1 MSSELKRIHSELGT
15 KELVMAVKETFPKFS
30 RQLLT
35 SCRHQEDYGVRL
47 CAEAMQVLRNHV
59 LHEKKQP
66 ENREKANRFYFRL
79 NDSGAQ
85 KLEELRRHFGV
96 TSQQLFE
103 RLILSASR
111 RLREAKR
118 MRTCRKCFWHIES
131 GDYFIADDPCDPY
144 VLCPDCMEKTI
155 TNAYG
160 DDWMQSDLL
169 TLSNDLNFVRYTTEE
184 DTYGN

>member
-15 KELVMAVKETFPKFS
+15 KETVMAVRETFPKFS

-35 SCRHQEDYGVRL
+35 SCRHQETYGVQL
-47 CAEAMQVLRNHV
+47 CAEAMRILRDRAM
-59 LHEKKQP
+59 LERKKP
-66 ENREKANRFYFRL
+66 ESREKANRFYFRL
-79 NDSGAQ
+79 NDNGAQ
-85 KLEELRRHFGV
+85 GLEELRRHFGV
-96 TSQQLFE
+96 TSQQLSE

-118 MRTCRKCFWHIES
+118 MRTCRKCYLHIDV
-131 GDYFIADDPCDPY
+131 GDYFMADDPCDPY
-144 VLCPDCMEKTI
+144 VLCPECMERTI

-169 TLSNDLNFVRYTTEE
+169 TLANDLNFARYTTEE
-184 DTYGN
+184 DTYGD